1 MFVSASRRPRT
12 QPSRK
17 YLKYGTNSDL
27 VLQYYRINV
36 TIEYRNTPKR
46 ADGAIFIVLLEQI
59 KSMKS
64 SSNELKIPTENT
76 KSTC

>member
-36 TIEYRNTPKR
+36 TIEFRNTLKR
-46 ADGAIFIVLLEQI
+46 ADRRIVLLEQI
-59 KSMKS
+59 KSKKP